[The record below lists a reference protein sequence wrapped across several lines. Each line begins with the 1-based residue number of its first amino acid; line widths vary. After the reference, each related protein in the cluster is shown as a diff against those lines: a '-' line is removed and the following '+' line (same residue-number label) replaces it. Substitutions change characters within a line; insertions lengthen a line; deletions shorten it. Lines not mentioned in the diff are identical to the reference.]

1 MREDG
6 PYGRIMVGYDGSRSS
21 KEALH
26 FAAEEAE
33 LRGAELR
40 IVYSWVAPEFGYAP
54 GALDLEEFEAA
65 GKEILAEAA
74 AQVSEALPALKTE
87 VSLVEGN
94 AASRIIELCGDV
106 DLLVVG
112 ARGHGGFSSLLL
124 GSVSDQL
131 VHHSPVPVTV
141 VRW

>member
-1 MREDG
+1 MRESG
-6 PYGRIMVGYDGSRSS
+6 QNRRIMVGYDGSRSS
-21 KEALH
+21 KEALQ
-26 FAAEEAE
+26 FAAEEAK

-54 GALDLEEFEAA
+54 GALDLEEFAAA
-65 GKEILAEAA
+65 GKEILDEAA
-74 AQVSEALPALKTE
+74 ARVADNFPALKVETT
-87 VSLVEGN
+87 LLEGN

-131 VHHSPVPVTV
+131 VHHSPVPVVV